1 MKEQKTKSQQAQE
14 YAEKKIE
21 SEYGISREDFIEAGC
36 RFGYNDVV
44 QAYSDGYTACEQSMT
59 DSEAEHTKD
68 EFVARMQGKFT
79 EQDLADAKQR
89 TKSCMAS
96 IPQLELPKQIETQI
110 DEAMAGIKAEA
121 RRQFGDFGAPNA
133 DVAIPIYRQM
143 MRLGALLALSAEDS
157 EAEQTDGEAA
167 VIQGWVAIDEAYGEA
182 FLHEKKPILK
192 SQPIADTGDYNC
204 VWHSDSK
211 TYLLD
216 AGLFPDMDCESEPRE
231 VEITIKP
238 KKR

>member
-1 MKEQKTKSQQAQE
+1 MTKTKSLQARE
-14 YAEKKIE
+14 YAEKKIPE
-21 SEYGISREDFIEAGC
+21 LLLTIEKAPWPKTREILAKAYTDGC
-36 RFGYNDVV
+36 
-44 QAYSDGYTACEQSMT
+44 AAAEQSMT
-59 DSEAEHTKD
+59 DSEAT
-68 EFVARMQGKFT
+68 
-79 EQDLADAKQR
+79 
-89 TKSCMAS
+89 
-96 IPQLELPKQIETQI
+96 
-110 DEAMAGIKAEA
+110 
-121 RRQFGDFGAPNA
+121 
-133 DVAIPIYRQM
+133 
-143 MRLGALLALSAEDS
+143 
-157 EAEQTDGEAA
+157 

-192 SQPIADTGDYNC
+192 NQPIADTGDYNC

>member
-1 MKEQKTKSQQAQE
+1 MTPTKSQQAQE
-14 YAEKKIE
+14 YAENFPPIPDDDIT
-21 SEYGISREDFIEAGC
+21 YAIGC
-36 RFGYNDVV
+36 
-44 QAYSDGYTACEQSMT
+44 AWLDGYTAAEQS
-59 DSEAEHTKD
+59 K
-68 EFVARMQGKFT
+68 
-79 EQDLADAKQR
+79 
-89 TKSCMAS
+89 
-96 IPQLELPKQIETQI
+96 
-110 DEAMAGIKAEA
+110 
-121 RRQFGDFGAPNA
+121 
-133 DVAIPIYRQM
+133 
-143 MRLGALLALSAEDS
+143 EDS
-157 EAEQTDGEAA
+157 EAT

-192 SQPIADTGDYNC
+192 NQPIADTGDYNC